1 MRKSKKDLL
10 ELQLEEAIQMLQLVA
25 TEERTCVEVR
35 EWLEQ
40 HYPENTNKE
49 EKSIVDLIMRS
60 RVDS

>member
-1 MRKSKKDLL
+1 MQKSKKDLL

-25 TEERTCVEVR
+25 NEERTCVEVR

-40 HYPENTNKE
+40 NYPINSRKE

-60 RVDS
+60 NVNK